1 MSKKIKKYIFLIP
14 TLIVMLLNCF
24 CYGQFVYAAD
34 SIDYSY
40 LFLDPQEKI
49 PHILAKGAFN
59 SVDFSSNFSHN
70 NVFDNYYYQ
79 VVSDITETDQYLNGE
94 IDYLNFTIIYINLT
108 DVELITNGD
117 SYTCSSGLQCFV
129 RYYKYNKTYAA
140 GWIFEGRGGIDG
152 TSNRH
157 FWYFTPANGFFEHKS
172 AVASTGNTPYELSD
186 IVTEPNFYTWYLDTN
201 SLDLDGS
208 KLDVSVIFNPDL
220 SGVVDRSVTLD
231 DGSTALKNSLNM
243 IIRNNSKF
251 DIQYS
256 MSIYRKEDYPEIGGT
271 APGVYPVF
279 RYFTKDWVY
288 GNSLDNSAAY
298 FNSVEKQNKA
308 TASHLLWSGRTD
320 TILFDYNQLP
330 LSEGVEYTVVVTATR
345 NDYKYASE
353 IIVPSY
359 EDIYP
364 DLFQVYQQEIVFR
377 SDFIMKQYS
386 DVKYDRNNTNNGV
399 LPYQGKDDYS
409 AYENSYY
416 AKEDSDGN
424 IDYEGKDVYNDP
436 DSWYNDKFN
445 HDIDFDKAYPGLVG
459 DKESGGSSD
468 GTFTSFASSFTN
480 YFQFLSFIFNYFP
493 VGIKNVFLIGFVGIM
508 AVVLL
513 KVVFKS

>member
-14 TLIVMLLNCF
+14 TLIVMLLNCV
-24 CYGQFVYAAD
+24 CYGQVIASEDNTFISAMPDNY
-34 SIDYSY
+34 IDPHTDLQMILDIRDFTDY
-40 LFLDPQEKI
+40 L
-49 PHILAKGAFN
+49 N
-59 SVDFSSNFSHN
+59 VDFSD
-70 NVFDNYYYQ
+70 VLYD
-79 VVSDITETDQYLNGE
+79 
-94 IDYLNFTIIYINLT
+94 DYLYIAKCSLTAYDNLINGLSDQLTISFDLF
-108 DVELITNGD
+108 DFSSVEITSYDGFFYCRVNRQGRSFKYTKSKNSFSLSSN
-117 SYTCSSGLQCFV
+117 SYTTKMHCYFNDDFSNYSCSS
-129 RYYKYNKTYAA
+129 
-140 GWIFEGRGGIDG
+140 
-152 TSNRH
+152 TSNNIDQ
-157 FWYFTPANGFFEHKS
+157 AIDN
-172 AVASTGNTPYELSD
+172 SD
-186 IVTEPNFYTWYLDTN
+186 TVILAIQSNVVDFN
-201 SLDLDGS
+201 SSNLN
-208 KLDVSVIFNPDL
+208 VSVSFNPDL

-386 DVKYDRNNTNNGV
+386 DVKYDRNNTTNGV

-436 DSWYNDKFN
+436 DSWYTDKFN
-445 HDIDFDKAYPGLVG
+445 HDINHDKAYPGLVG

-480 YFQFLSFIFNYFP
+480 YFQFLAYIFNYFP
-493 VGIKNVFLIGFVGIM
+493 VGMKNVFLIGFVGIM